1 MEWHLH
7 IFTELARFFSYL
19 ALVVH
24 HPSEVCHIHPLP
36 LQFLHSLLNTCIPE
50 SGFELYVA
58 FNNPSNGFLRC
69 SPALCQFKSLPR
81 WCMHLVSV
89 LLDYLA
95 SHFLQVV
102 SHSSQVDVSLTLC
115 GVGWW
120 AVSSPSPSTACSYC
134 TAASTQLTG
143 WFAKSKS
150 SPKWRA
156 PESSPPQISLS
167 VLMHLLTLRKFFT
180 NHVTYNSRFRGEHL
194 AFAVTQTIPSQVPD

>member
-1 MEWHLH
+1 MDRERMFAKKALVHGGGYEDDELVKYPKLHAIKLRIALPYIARKPTRDLFWTQMEWHPH

-81 WCMHLVSV
+81 
-89 LLDYLA
+89 
-95 SHFLQVV
+95 
-102 SHSSQVDVSLTLC
+102 
-115 GVGWW
+115 
-120 AVSSPSPSTACSYC
+120 
-134 TAASTQLTG
+134 
-143 WFAKSKS
+143 
-150 SPKWRA
+150 
-156 PESSPPQISLS
+156 
-167 VLMHLLTLRKFFT
+167 
-180 NHVTYNSRFRGEHL
+180 
-194 AFAVTQTIPSQVPD
+194 